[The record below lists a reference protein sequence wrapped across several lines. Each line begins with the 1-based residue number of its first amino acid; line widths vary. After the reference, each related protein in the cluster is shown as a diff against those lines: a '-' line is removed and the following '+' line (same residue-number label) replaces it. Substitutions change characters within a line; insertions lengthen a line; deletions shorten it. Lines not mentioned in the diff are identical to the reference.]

1 MNHQVLAEFLTIYLR
16 LNPRP
21 TDQQFHSLAFSVN
34 VDKEELESVAY
45 AMLGDEVGETQS
57 AFAGNA
63 LPSEKGMSEQ
73 QKVLDGDYDPNITS
87 PDNLLLNDGAPNRDS
102 TSRGVQDA
110 TLNDGV
116 GPDDEGIGINS
127 DKDSLISDGLPPVK
141 LNAFARL
148 LEVTAE

>member
-1 MNHQVLAEFLTIYLR
+1 MNHQVLAEFLTLYLR

-45 AMLGDEVGETQS
+45 AMLGDEIEETQN

-63 LPSEKGMSEQ
+63 LPSESGRSEQ

-87 PDNLLLNDGAPNRDS
+87 PDNLALNDGAPDRESN
-102 TSRGVQDA
+102 SRGVQDA

-116 GPDDEGIGINS
+116 GPDDEGLGING
-127 DKDSLISDGLPPVK
+127 DKDSLISDGLPPIN
-141 LNAFARL
+141 LNASVRL
-148 LEVTAE
+148 MG

>member
-1 MNHQVLAEFLTIYLR
+1 MNHQVLAEFLTLYLR

-45 AMLGDEVGETQS
+45 AMLGDELEETQN

-63 LPSEKGMSEQ
+63 LPSEKGESEQ
-73 QKVLDGDYDPNITS
+73 QKVLEDKYDPNITS
-87 PDNLLLNDGAPNRDS
+87 PDNLALNDSAPDRESN
-102 TSRGVQDA
+102 SRGVQDA

-116 GPDDEGIGINS
+116 APDDEGLGING
-127 DKDSLISDGLPPVK
+127 DKAALISDGLPPIT
-141 LNAFARL
+141 LNAAARL
-148 LEVTAE
+148 MG